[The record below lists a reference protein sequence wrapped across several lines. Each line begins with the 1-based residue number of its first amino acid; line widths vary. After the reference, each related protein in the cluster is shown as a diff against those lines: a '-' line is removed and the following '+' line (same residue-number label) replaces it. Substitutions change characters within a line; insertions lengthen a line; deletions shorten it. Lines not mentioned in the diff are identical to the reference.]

1 VSLKQRQCLRAGHA
15 DPGPAGVLTLGLRQK
30 GVLHDAREI
39 HLCVL
44 LSASS
49 SSDDFVKFGPS
60 PSCRFERASDRALAK
75 MASDRALKSVPSSPT
90 CPLLYPSH
98 WPARSKAPAGAGFD
112 PARVRGAAFTRAH
125 TAGRRVRKA
134 CACAPARRG
143 GGKQQ

>member
-1 VSLKQRQCLRAGHA
+1 MLAGRAHRPRSRRCAHPGFALRRAFYIIA
-15 DPGPAGVLTLGLRQK
+15 RDDPQ
-30 GVLHDAREI
+30 I

-98 WPARSKAPAGAGFD
+98 WRPAG
-112 PARVRGAAFTRAH
+112 
-125 TAGRRVRKA
+125 
-134 CACAPARRG
+134 
-143 GGKQQ
+143 